1 MRPGDLILANPLTQT
16 PKDFFGKCFA
26 TATALGRGWD
36 GISTLICSFI
46 QWPDTCNC
54 FLGLMPERK

>member
-36 GISTLICSFI
+36 INLNMFI
-46 QWPDTCNC
+46 HS
-54 FLGLMPERK
+54 MA